1 MVSKTEKNYKNT
13 YKKLTKNKSPTFKIN
28 FLTGALATTNN
39 KRIRQMLKTE
49 QNKQRGIRWRKK

>member
-28 FLTGALATTNN
+28 FLTGALDTN
-39 KRIRQMLKTE
+39 QL
-49 QNKQRGIRWRKK
+49 